1 MKKLIKFYN
10 ILLILAVT
18 IFFQSCTKT
27 VDLIAHNG
35 NIYTVDENFS
45 KASAF
50 AVENGKFIA
59 VGSEDILSKY
69 KSEKII
75 NLNGSTVLPGL
86 IDAHCHFYGLGLNQ
100 SVIDLTGTKSFEEI
114 IDKISN
120 DDKKSVIRGRGW
132 DQNDWTV
139 KKFPN
144 KSKLDLLYPETPIIL
159 ERIDGHAYLVN
170 QKALDVAKI
179 DINTKSKNGTVVI
192 ENGKLT
198 GVLID
203 GPMSLID
210 KVFGNISNQEKIDAL
225 LSAQDICFKHGLTTV
240 DDAGLS
246 KEVILLIDSL
256 QKKKKLKMRI
266 YAMISNVENDV
277 NYFLE
282 KGHIKTNLLNVRSVK
297 VYGDGALGSRG
308 ATLKKPYSDDIHNHG
323 KLVTDI
329 QSIKKL
335 ATKLSVANFQMNTHA
350 IGDST
355 INILLNE
362 YSKVLENK
370 KDPRWRIEH
379 SQIVDLKD
387 INGYSKKILPSVQPT
402 HATSDMYWAEDRVGP
417 KRIKGAYAYK
427 DLLDR
432 SKVIGLGT
440 DFPVEKVNPFH
451 TFYAATARKD
461 LDNYP
466 EGGFEFS
473 NALSREETLKGMT
486 IWAAYFNFE
495 ENEKGSIE
503 KNKFADFIVIDRDL
517 MKVDLD
523 ITPNTKVLKTYLS
536 GDLVYSNTDSN

>member
-50 AVENGKFIA
+50 AVENGKFID
-59 VGSEDILSKY
+59 VGSDDILSKY
-69 KSEKII
+69 KSDNII

-100 SVIDLTGTKSFEEI
+100 SVIDLTGTKSFGEI

-132 DQNDWTV
+132 DQNDWTI

-144 KSKLDLLYPETPIIL
+144 KTKLDLLYPETPIIL

-179 DINTKSKNGTVVI
+179 DVNTKSKNGTVVI

-210 KVFGNISNQEKIDAL
+210 KAFGNISNQEKIDAL

-256 QKKKKLKMRI
+256 QKKNKLKMRV
-266 YAMISNVENDV
+266 YAMISNSTEDV

-282 KGHIKTNLLNVRSVK
+282 KGHIKTDLLNVRSVK

-355 INILLNE
+355 ISILLNE
-362 YSKVLENK
+362 YSKVLSNK

-379 SQIVDLKD
+379 SQIVDLND
-387 INGYSKKILPSVQPT
+387 INGYSEKILPSVQPT

-427 DLLDR
+427 DLLER

-486 IWAAYFNFE
+486 IWAAYLNFE

-523 ITPNTKVLKTYLS
+523 LTPNTKVLKTYLS
-536 GDLVYSNTDSN
+536 GDLVYSNTNSN